1 MRVVVLGAGV
11 IGVSSAYW
19 LLRAG
24 HQVTVVERREGAGL
38 ETSWGNGAIIH
49 VSSVQPWAAP
59 GMPLKVLRMLGQ
71 EDAPMLLRLSALPK
85 MWRWGLGFMAASAA
99 GRHQE
104 GARSNLEIA
113 LQSVKAM
120 AEIRAETGVQYDFA
134 DRCVIKTFDS
144 AAALEASAIAHEA
157 LAPYGL
163 VTERMDREQCV
174 AREPTLAALGK
185 RLAGGLFF
193 PQDEIGD
200 CNKFAHGLAA
210 WCAARGA
217 VFRYGTG
224 IDDIVMRAGRVA
236 AVATS
241 TGEIEADAII
251 VSLGSHSPAML
262 RRHGI
267 SVPVYPVKGLSVTAP
282 RAVWPEGPRT
292 AILDDA
298 GKFALTPI
306 GDRYRIVGSAEIADF
321 DTTPSPTRI
330 SALMRNVG
338 SMFPQLARADEHPG
352 SIRWAGLRPMVPDG
366 RPRIG
371 PTRVPGLFLNTGHGH
386 TGWTMAAASGQ
397 RIAEIVHGRN
407 EPMPLVA

>member
-1 MRVVVLGAGV
+1 MRVVILGAGV

-19 LLRAG
+19 LLKAG

-120 AEIRAETGVQYDFA
+120 AEIRAETGVEYDFA

-144 AAALEASAIAHEA
+144 AAALEASAIAHET
-157 LAPYGL
+157 LAPHGL
-163 VTERMDREQCV
+163 VTERLDRQQCV
-174 AREPTLAALGK
+174 TREPTLAALGE

-200 CNKFAHGLAA
+200 CNKFAQGLAA
-210 WCAARGA
+210 WCAERGA
-217 VFRYGTG
+217 VFRYGTS
-224 IDDIVMRAGRVA
+224 IEDIVVRGGRVA

-241 TGEIEADAII
+241 EGEIEAEGVI
-251 VSLGSHSPAML
+251 VALGSHSPAML

-282 RAVWPEGPRT
+282 RAVWPEGSRT
-292 AILDDA
+292 AILDDSR
-298 GKFALTPI
+298 KFALTPI

-338 SMFPQLARADEHPG
+338 SMFPQLAQADEYPG

-371 PTRVPGLFLNTGHGH
+371 PTQVPGLFLNTGHGH